1 MFLVNGIFF
10 HNKNHP
16 QPLKNDETIGDTF
29 EVGFQIQMIWHKL
42 LWETKGKLEMPIEKT
57 KSFIVLKC

>member
-1 MFLVNGIFF
+1 
-10 HNKNHP
+10 
-16 QPLKNDETIGDTF
+16 
-29 EVGFQIQMIWHKL
+29 MIWHKL